1 MQDLAIIE
9 DGALL
14 IQNGVIQE
22 VGPTRR
28 IERLREAQDA
38 EVIDATG
45 RVVMPGFVDCST
57 DLLEATKMGVRSWT
71 NARLELEAAER
82 IRWCIRH
89 GTTSLEAK
97 ASNAQE
103 LKVLLALNTPAFN
116 LVPTLLIP
124 NQSTQTLSVIK
135 NWIPRICVDCSQGDL
150 FPDAVVEYLQQLKI
164 SGVSTHMQG
173 GSVSLALN
181 SGVHTWSQPDF
192 TAGEIPDVAASKV
205 ITVFQPLAIFQ
216 QLQKRSLMRKLI
228 DQGAAVALAT
238 GFSGGIV
245 RTISMSLI
253 LSLARF
259 RMQMSDA
266 ELIIAAT
273 INSAHALGLATIV
286 GSLEAGKQAD
296 LIMLNINNY
305 RDLATYPGVNLIAM
319 TMKRGKILVQEKR
332 ASIWK

>member
-14 IQNGVIQE
+14 IQDGVIQE

-57 DLLEATKMGVRSWT
+57 DLLEATKMGARSWT

-82 IRWCIRH
+82 LRWCIRH
-89 GTTSLEAK
+89 GTTTLEAK
-97 ASNAQE
+97 ASNAQD
-103 LKVLLALNTPAFN
+103 LKVLLALNTAAFN

-124 NQSTQTLSVIK
+124 NQSKQSLSAVK

-150 FPDAVVEYLQQLKI
+150 FPDAVVAYLQHLKT

-173 GSVSLALN
+173 GSVSLALK
-181 SGVHTWSQPDF
+181 SEVHTWSHPDF
-192 TAGEIPDVAASKV
+192 SPEEIPDVAASKI
-205 ITVFQPLAIFQ
+205 ITVVQPLQ
-216 QLQKRSLMRKLI
+216 QLQKRGLLRKLI
-228 DQGAAVALAT
+228 DQGAAVAFAT

-259 RMQMSDA
+259 RLQMTDS

-319 TMKRGKILVQEKR
+319 TMKRGKILVYEKR
-332 ASIWK
+332 ASLWK